1 MKYWT
6 ICIGEKI
13 VRINLVHIV
22 VAMSIVVCTFFSSTF
37 TVFQFVNSTI
47 HKANFFKQK
56 KKNEQLTTS
65 IQKMLGNINVLNVKL
80 DSLVNVDNKNR
91 LAWGLDTIDE
101 DLEKLGVGGP
111 KIQWSSIGIVDKLT
125 ESLQT
130 LKNRTDFVAQSF
142 DELAHSINRTEKI
155 LNATPSVWPTQGAV
169 TSNFGYRRMGGAS
182 EFHSGLDIADNIGT
196 PVVATAAG
204 VVTKVENAGRLGL
217 CIEIDHGFGYKTLYG
232 HLSRTKVNLSQKVD
246 RNEVIGYMGNT
257 GRSTGPHLHYEVRVS
272 GESSSPAN
280 YIIPGATTY

>member
-6 ICIGEKI
+6 VCIGEKI

-37 TVFQFVNSTI
+37 TVFQFVNSSI

-65 IQKMLGNINVLNVKL
+65 IQKMLNNINVLNVKL
-80 DSLVNVDNKNR
+80 DSLVNIDNKNR
-91 LAWGLDTIDE
+91 LVWGLDTIDE
-101 DLEKLGVGGP
+101 DLEKLGVGGA

-125 ESLQT
+125 ESLQA

-142 DELAHSINRTEKI
+142 DDLAHSINRTEKI
-155 LNATPSVWPTQGAV
+155 LNATPSVWPTQGVV
-169 TSNFGYRRMGGAS
+169 TSNFGWRKMGGAS
-182 EFHSGLDIADNIGT
+182 ESHSGMDIADNVGT
-196 PVVATAAG
+196 PVVATASG
-204 VVTKVENAGRLGL
+204 IITKVEYAGRLGL
-217 CIEIDHGFGYKTLYG
+217 CVEIDHGFGYRTIYG
-232 HLSRTKVNLSQKVD
+232 HLSRTKVELYQKVN

-257 GRSTGPHLHYEVRVS
+257 GRSTGPHLHYEVKIS
-272 GESSSPAN
+272 GESSPPLN